1 MPFVMA
7 RVNVPVNREQEELI
21 KERLGKAIEAIPG
34 KCRDD
39 LLLGLEEGCRFYLR
53 GKEQKTAYIEVSIF
67 GNEDHRGFDVFARD
81 LTEAFHEVLD
91 IPAGN
96 IFATFEDITAWSVN
110 GMFIDGDRWR

>member
-7 RVNVPVNREQEELI
+7 RVNVPVNRKQEALI

-34 KCRDD
+34 KCGDN
-39 LLLGLEEGCRFYLR
+39 LLLGMEDGCRFYLR

-96 IFATFEDITAWSVN
+96 IFTKFDDITAWSVN
-110 GMFIDGDRWR
+110 GMFIDGDLWR

>member
-1 MPFVMA
+1 MPRRPPA
-7 RVNVPVNREQEELI
+7 RDGR
-21 KERLGKAIEAIPG
+21 RLPLLPQGKRAEDP
-34 KCRDD
+34 
-39 LLLGLEEGCRFYLR
+39 
-53 GKEQKTAYIEVSIF
+53 AYIEVSIF

-110 GMFIDGDRWR
+110 GMFIDGDLWR